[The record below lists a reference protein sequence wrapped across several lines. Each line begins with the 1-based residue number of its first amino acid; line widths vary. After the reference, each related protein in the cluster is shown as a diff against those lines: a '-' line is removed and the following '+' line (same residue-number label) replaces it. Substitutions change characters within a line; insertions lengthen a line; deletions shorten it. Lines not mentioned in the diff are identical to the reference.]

1 MLKFYIDKFF
11 RLEKH
16 VSISELKMMKKTAVI
31 VNVGRG
37 SIIDEA
43 ALAEAIDN
51 DVIAGAALDVYG
63 EEPPKADSPIMN
75 VKNKEKI
82 VYSPHIAWGS
92 VQARDRCISMTA
104 ENIEAFIKGESR
116 NDVI

>member
-1 MLKFYIDKFF
+1 VHAPLN
-11 RLEKH
+11 EKTH
-16 VSISELKMMKKTAVI
+16 HLIGEKELKMMKKTAVI

-37 SIIDEA
+37 SVIDEA
-43 ALAEAIDN
+43 ALQKAIDE
-51 DVIAGAALDVYG
+51 DVIAGVGLDVYG

-82 VYSPHIAWGS
+82 VYTPHIAWGS
-92 VQARDRCISMTA
+92 VQARERCISMTA